1 MAGCACPRPRT
12 KLAGWAPGARHRHCT
27 VQGVG
32 PRAEEHGQARQT
44 CSAARRRGDPWR
56 ISPAVRSNA
65 KLENEDDSDKGT
77 AAVATGPP
85 SGSDN
90 NDSDAVTR
98 GARHLGGSLA
108 WTAGG
113 TARRTPRGAQLAR
126 GRARAYMA
134 GGAIAPAVSH
144 ITRPSQPSAQGIRRI
159 GGSKGRLAQP
169 AARRKQCNTA
179 AHNDSEDT
187 AGGGTAASPQH
198 RQPVSRNSS
207 WESRSV
213 LSVSQSGRGR

>member
-1 MAGCACPRPRT
+1 VAGCACPRPRT

-126 GRARAYMA
+126 GRARAYTA
-134 GGAIAPAVSH
+134 GGAIAPKVGH
-144 ITRPSQPSAQGIRRI
+144 TTRPSQPSAQGIRRI
-159 GGSKGRLAQP
+159 GGARDGSRSRQHRASSATRQRTTTRKTRQA
-169 AARRKQCNTA
+169 AARRLR
-179 AHNDSEDT
+179 
-187 AGGGTAASPQH
+187 

-207 WESRSV
+207 WESRSA